1 MKFDEISR
9 DPEENF
15 GERLKKL
22 RLKNGLTQMQ
32 LAASLDMSNVQITR
46 YEKNI
51 TKPTI
56 TIIKKLSKALAV
68 RYEDL
73 AGDMFDIADPTEEI
87 ENVVERL
94 QRLPIQDKKA
104 VLEVLSNY
112 VQQKEIKMI
121 SCIIHQT

>member
-121 SCIIHQT
+121 SSI